1 MEPTATTRTA
11 SPVQTGDA
19 DVPPDLGP
27 ARQGQHRRGPHRRGD
42 SGRVLVLN
50 ASYEPLNVCSV
61 RRAVVLILKD
71 KAELLE
77 QGERRLHAES
87 VTLPHPVVIRLVTY
101 VRVPRDRAKRRI
113 TRRAVFARDSW
124 TCQYCGTT
132 SHLTVDH
139 VIPRS
144 RGGASDWENI
154 GARATAPR
162 SRPAFLRIES
172 PRRRARRSSSAS
184 PRRSCRPPG
193 SSTCWP
199 NYRSASRSPAR
210 NPQPG
215 RHRRHPARRRSR
227 TPLRRGRC
235 PPRRPPRPR

>member
-1 MEPTATTRTA
+1 MEPSTATRTA
-11 SPVQTGDA
+11 SPAQREDG
-19 DVPPDLGP
+19 DVPPAQAP
-27 ARQGQHRRGPHRRGD
+27 AGGHSQTGRRTV

-61 RRAVVLILKD
+61 RRAVILILKE

-77 QGERRLHAES
+77 QGERRLHSES
-87 VTLPHPVVIRLVTY
+87 ITLPHPVVIRLVSY
-101 VRVPRDRAKRRI
+101 VRVPRDSRSRRI

-154 GARATAPR
+154 VTSCAPCN
-162 SRPAFLRIES
+162 
-172 PRRRARRSSSAS
+172 RRK
-184 PRRSCRPPG
+184 G
-193 SSTCWP
+193 
-199 NYRSASRSPAR
+199 N
-210 NPQPG
+210 
-215 RHRRHPARRRSR
+215 R
-227 TPLRRGRC
+227 TPVETGMHPRLKPRAPGPTVFIRVAAPVV
-235 PPRRPPRPR
+235 PPAWQQYLLA

>member
-1 MEPTATTRTA
+1 MEASVATRTS
-11 SPVQTGDA
+11 SPAQQEDG
-19 DVPPDLGP
+19 DVPPGLLAPSGAGTDTGTS
-27 ARQGQHRRGPHRRGD
+27 RRTI

-61 RRAVVLILKD
+61 RRAVVLILKE

-77 QGERRLHAES
+77 QGERRLHSES
-87 VTLPHPVVIRLVTY
+87 VTLPHPVVIRLITY
-101 VRVPRDRAKRRI
+101 VRVPRDARSRRI

-154 GARATAPR
+154 VTSCAPCN
-162 SRPAFLRIES
+162 
-172 PRRRARRSSSAS
+172 RRK
-184 PRRSCRPPG
+184 G
-193 SSTCWP
+193 
-199 NYRSASRSPAR
+199 N
-210 NPQPG
+210 
-215 RHRRHPARRRSR
+215 R
-227 TPLRRGRC
+227 TPVETDMHPRLKPRAPGPAIFIRVAAPVL
-235 PPRRPPRPR
+235 PPAWQQYLVTAR

>member
-1 MEPTATTRTA
+1 MEPSTATRTA
-11 SPVQTGDA
+11 SPAHHEDG
-19 DVPPDLGP
+19 DVPPAQAP
-27 ARQGQHRRGPHRRGD
+27 AGAQSQTGRRAV

-61 RRAVVLILKD
+61 RRAVVLILKE

-77 QGERRLHAES
+77 QGDRKLHSES
-87 VTLPHPVVIRLVTY
+87 MTLPNPVVIRLVTY
-101 VRVPRDRAKRRI
+101 VRVPRDSRSRRI

-154 GARATAPR
+154 VTSCAPCN
-162 SRPAFLRIES
+162 
-172 PRRRARRSSSAS
+172 RRK
-184 PRRSCRPPG
+184 G
-193 SSTCWP
+193 
-199 NYRSASRSPAR
+199 N
-210 NPQPG
+210 
-215 RHRRHPARRRSR
+215 R
-227 TPLRRGRC
+227 TPVETGMQPRLKPRAPGPTVFIRVAAPVL
-235 PPRRPPRPR
+235 PPAWRQYLLA

>member
-11 SPVQTGDA
+11 SPTLVEDS
-19 DVPPDLGP
+19 DVPPELGP
-27 ARQGQHRRGPHRRGD
+27 ARPAQDHTRAGRGSHRRGD

-61 RRAVVLILKD
+61 RRAVVLILKE

-77 QGERRLHAES
+77 EGECSLHSES
-87 VTLPHPVVIRLVTY
+87 VTFPHPVVIRLVTY

-154 GARATAPR
+154 VTSCAPCN
-162 SRPAFLRIES
+162 
-172 PRRRARRSSSAS
+172 RRK
-184 PRRSCRPPG
+184 G
-193 SSTCWP
+193 
-199 NYRSASRSPAR
+199 N
-210 NPQPG
+210 
-215 RHRRHPARRRSR
+215 R
-227 TPLRRGRC
+227 TPVEAGFQTHRKPKAPGPTIFIRVAAPVVPVAWQQYLLA
-235 PPRRPPRPR
+235 

>member
-11 SPVQTGDA
+11 SPARVEDA
-19 DVPPDLGP
+19 DVPPELGAARP
-27 ARQGQHRRGPHRRGD
+27 ARSQTDENGRVTTTSHGPHRRGD

-61 RRAVVLILKD
+61 RRAVVLILKE

-77 QGERRLHAES
+77 QGERVLHAES
-87 VTLPHPVVIRLVTY
+87 VTFPHPVVIRLVTY

-144 RGGASDWENI
+144 RGGPSDWENI
-154 GARATAPR
+154 VTSCAPCN
-162 SRPAFLRIES
+162 
-172 PRRRARRSSSAS
+172 RRK
-184 PRRSCRPPG
+184 G
-193 SSTCWP
+193 
-199 NYRSASRSPAR
+199 N
-210 NPQPG
+210 
-215 RHRRHPARRRSR
+215 R
-227 TPLRRGRC
+227 TPVEAGFQTRRKPKAPSPTIFIRVAA
-235 PPRRPPRPR
+235 PVVPAAWQQYLLA

>member
-11 SPVQTGDA
+11 SPLQTGDA
-19 DVPPDLGP
+19 DVPPELGP

-154 GARATAPR
+154 VTSCAPCN
-162 SRPAFLRIES
+162 
-172 PRRRARRSSSAS
+172 RRK
-184 PRRSCRPPG
+184 G
-193 SSTCWP
+193 
-199 NYRSASRSPAR
+199 N
-210 NPQPG
+210 
-215 RHRRHPARRRSR
+215 R
-227 TPLRRGRC
+227 TPVEAGF
-235 PPRRPPRPR
+235 PPHRKPKAPGPTVFIRVAAPVVPAAWQQYLLA

>member
-1 MEPTATTRTA
+1 MEPSTATQTSSPTRQDDVDIPPAVAPAGAA
-11 SPVQTGDA
+11 SSNGGV
-19 DVPPDLGP
+19 
-27 ARQGQHRRGPHRRGD
+27 RRSI

-61 RRAVVLILKD
+61 RRAVVLVLKE

-77 QGERRLHAES
+77 IGERKLHSEH
-87 VTLPHPVVIRLVTY
+87 TTFPHPVVIRLVTY
-101 VRVPRDRAKRRI
+101 VRVPRDSRSRRI

-154 GARATAPR
+154 VTSCAPCNR
-162 SRPAFLRIES
+162 RKGNRTPVETGMH
-172 PRRRARRSSSAS
+172 PRRK
-184 PRRSCRPPG
+184 PRMPGPTIFIRVAAPVVPPAWQQYLV
-193 SSTCWP
+193 T
-199 NYRSASRSPAR
+199 A
-210 NPQPG
+210 
-215 RHRRHPARRRSR
+215 
-227 TPLRRGRC
+227 
-235 PPRRPPRPR
+235 